1 MNDLHLE
8 DAVYHQACSAN
19 FRTGKGILE
28 LYDDDPKS
36 KPSAKRCRPSDID
49 RESAFLFVENS

>member
-19 FRTGKGILE
+19 FRTGKDILQ
-28 LYDDDPKS
+28 LCDDGPKS

-49 RESAFLFVENS
+49 RESVFLLLKIT